1 MHSGEFDL
9 HDHHKA
15 RFGYAIG
22 VMSQFMQTPQ
32 KPHLDVVRGILK
44 YIKHILQCEIFYEAK
59 S

>member
-15 RFGYAIG
+15 KFGYG
-22 VMSQFMQTPQ
+22 VGLVSQFMQTPR
-32 KPHLDVVRGILK
+32 KPHLDALKHILR
-44 YIKHILQCEIFYEAK
+44 YIKHILQCGIFYEAK